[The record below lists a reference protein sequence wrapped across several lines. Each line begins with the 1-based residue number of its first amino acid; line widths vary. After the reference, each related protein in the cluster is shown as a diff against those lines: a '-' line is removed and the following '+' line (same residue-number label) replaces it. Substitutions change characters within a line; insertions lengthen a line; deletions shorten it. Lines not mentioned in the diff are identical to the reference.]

1 MLKHVVG
8 LALLLHLFSPGQVM
22 QASASI
28 QAIATNPATQRVES
42 GTLKMGAVSASSGLQ
57 TGTALSINSRS
68 NGNKRSDFYVKN
80 FGTLSLSSFSL
91 TQINGEI
98 VYYCRSLGFQTSPP
112 KLDACADGNPV
123 TQIPTVVGSPNSISN
138 FVLASTLAPGQSHQF
153 AIGTTKNFDNSISIS
168 VTNAN
173 R

>member
-1 MLKHVVG
+1 MLKYVVG

-42 GTLKMGAVSASSGLQ
+42 GTLKMGAVSVSSGLQ
-57 TGTALSINSRS
+57 TGTALIISTKKN
-68 NGNKRSDFYVKN
+68 DYFFVKN
-80 FGTLSLSSFSL
+80 FGTLPLKSFSL
-91 TQINGEI
+91 TQTNGET
-98 VYYCRSLGFQTSPP
+98 VYYCRGLAFQSSPP
-112 KLDACADGNPV
+112 KFNTCVDGSAA
-123 TQIPTVVGSPNSISN
+123 TVVGSANTISN
-138 FVLASTLAPGQSHQF
+138 FSLATTLEPGTSHQF
-153 AIGTTKNFDNSISIS
+153 AITTDRNIDNPVSIS

>member
-57 TGTALSINSRS
+57 TGTALSI
-68 NGNKRSDFYVKN
+68 GKKDYFVIKN
-80 FGTLSLSSFSL
+80 FGTLPLSSFTL
-91 TQINGEI
+91 TQTNGATI
-98 VYYCRSLGFQTSPP
+98 YYCRGLAFKGSPP
-112 KLDACADGNPV
+112 SQTVCSDNTSA
-123 TQIPTVVGSPNSISN
+123 TQVGSANSIAN
-138 FVLASTLAPGQSHQF
+138 FALASTLAPGESHQF
-153 AIGTTKNFDNSISIS
+153 STSANSNNSQISIS